1 MITYNKANVKED
13 LPNIIDQTEE
23 IEPTTVEDFN
33 LDEASRSAQDKAN
46 MRTFASNVAGNN
58 NSISIEE
65 LPPVEEIEGDGTDY
79 LAEEIELKDEIE
91 VNIATP
97 DLQEEEEAEGVLDFE
112 DHEEMEEVT
121 YSEED
126 ATEYFDDPDNFD
138 TEDIDEAYR
147 KRLIALGLE
156 PLEPIMTSSD
166 NTSVE
171 APLVADEIAST
182 LPEFETDLEVEE
194 EVPEAEA
201 NPEVDEA
208 LTNLFANPPVV
219 PLPKTPTEPVEELA
233 TDAHFSPLNFQDN
246 DTNAPT
252 QEAKPLS
259 NADSKASMLQQF
271 RQLQDRNST
280 FVFMFGRQQAG
291 KTVILS
297 SLAYHMGVDENGL
310 LETRRRVDN
319 LKGAAY
325 LKQLSQSVRKGQ
337 FMNRTAVGSLYEL
350 DLTYTP
356 NKPEVPM
363 NFTFLEMS
371 GEDLSKLMQSEKK
384 KHNRPTGL
392 ILDESSHLKKGKYS
406 VGVARQYAGTI
417 GKVDNCQ
424 VGVYASL
431 CNGKRPELIG

>member
-1 MITYNKANVKED
+1 
-13 LPNIIDQTEE
+13 
-23 IEPTTVEDFN
+23 
-33 LDEASRSAQDKAN
+33 
-46 MRTFASNVAGNN
+46 
-58 NSISIEE
+58 
-65 LPPVEEIEGDGTDY
+65 
-79 LAEEIELKDEIE
+79 
-91 VNIATP
+91 
-97 DLQEEEEAEGVLDFE
+97 
-112 DHEEMEEVT
+112 
-121 YSEED
+121 
-126 ATEYFDDPDNFD
+126 
-138 TEDIDEAYR
+138 
-147 KRLIALGLE
+147 
-156 PLEPIMTSSD
+156 
-166 NTSVE
+166 
-171 APLVADEIAST
+171 
-182 LPEFETDLEVEE
+182 
-194 EVPEAEA
+194 
-201 NPEVDEA
+201 
-208 LTNLFANPPVV
+208 
-219 PLPKTPTEPVEELA
+219 
-233 TDAHFSPLNFQDN
+233 
-246 DTNAPT
+246 
-252 QEAKPLS
+252 
-259 NADSKASMLQQF
+259 
-271 RQLQDRNST
+271 
-280 FVFMFGRQQAG
+280 
-291 KTVILS
+291 
-297 SLAYHMGVDENGL
+297 MGVDENGL